1 MKFINPIM
9 MFSLLGGVSI
19 TSLIAAETAYAQINI
34 QQMAATSC
42 AVMSGERKLD
52 RQSLQYLSILDYD
65 FADAN
70 PVAIALFREVSK
82 QCPKTYLN
90 FQQRKRVSNPFPPGY
105 LVKPNP
111 TPLLNSNPQ
120 PDMAKYDEAIR
131 QHPDNAEVYFDRGN
145 ARLAQKDFQG
155 AIADYTEVL
164 RLEPNNPKVYANR
177 GLARKNLGDKKGAIA
192 DLEVAMKLFKAKG
205 DQSSYQKILPWLR
218 EAKKLP

>member
-1 MKFINPIM
+1 MKFRNQIVT
-9 MFSLLGGVSI
+9 FSLFGGLSI
-19 TSLIAAETAYAQINI
+19 TSLIAETAYAQINI
-34 QQMAATSC
+34 PQVAARTC
-42 AVMSGERKLD
+42 AVMAGKRKLD
-52 RQSLQYLSILDYD
+52 RQSLQYLSILDDD

-70 PVAIALFREVSK
+70 PVAIALYREVVK

-131 QHPDNAEVYFDRGN
+131 QHPNNTKVYFDRGN
-145 ARLAQKDFQG
+145 ARFAQKDFQG
-155 AIADYTEVL
+155 AIADYTEFL
-164 RLEPNNPKVYANR
+164 RLEPNNPKAYANR
-177 GLARKNLGDKKGAIA
+177 GLARTNLGDKKAAIA

-205 DQSSYQKILPWLR
+205 DQSSYQKILPLLR

>member
-1 MKFINPIM
+1 MKFTQIIT
-9 MFSLLGGVSI
+9 FSLLGELSI
-19 TSLIAAETAYAQINI
+19 SSFIAKTAYAQINI
-34 QQMAATSC
+34 PQMATTTC
-42 AVMSGERKLD
+42 AVMAGQRKLD
-52 RQSLQYLSILDYD
+52 RQALQYLSILDDD

-70 PVAIALFREVSK
+70 PVAIALYREVIK

-90 FQQRKRVSNPFPPGY
+90 FQQRKRVSNPFRPGY

-120 PDMAKYDEAIR
+120 SDMAKYDEAIR
-131 QHPDNAEVYFDRGN
+131 QHPNNAEVYFDRGN

-155 AIADYTEVL
+155 AIADYTEFL

-218 EAKKLP
+218 EAKNLP